1 MSDYPLTSLE
11 KDSTEECRHRLSW
24 LLQQQSVEAPLLVC
38 VCRRGNDS
46 QLAVRKLKDQL
57 DSLFDG
63 IAMEIKD
70 LAGGLTEWSDTID
83 PNFPKY

>member
-1 MSDYPLTSLE
+1 M
-11 KDSTEECRHRLSW
+11 
-24 LLQQQSVEAPLLVC
+24 C

-46 QLAVRKLKDQL
+46 QLAVQKLKDQS

-63 IAMEIKD
+63 VAMEIKD
-70 LAGGLTEWSDTID
+70 LAGGLTEWSETID